1 MYEPLKIIFFRRL
14 LEKSPNIHH
23 AMHLNEIR
31 KTCSSSP
38 LKFYQNYSKKPA
50 DRPVSAIQPRT
61 PSDPAPGLV
70 AEEEEDDEDGK
81 EIVFDN
87 LESIVE
93 APPDDAGSGSNKKS
107 GGGILKSI
115 FGSNKKS
122 AKFEVK

>member
-1 MYEPLKIIFFRRL
+1 MLTTISHRL

-23 AMHLNEIR
+23 ALHLNEIR

-38 LKFYQNYSKKPA
+38 LKYYQNYSKKPV
-50 DRPVSAIQPRT
+50 DRPVTMTIQPRT
-61 PSDPAPGLV
+61 PSNPAPSSSA
-70 AEEEEDDEDGK
+70 AEVGDDDK

-87 LESIVE
+87 LESIAE
-93 APPDDAGSGSNKKS
+93 TCPDDEEGGSSKKS

-122 AKFEVK
+122 SKFEVK

>member
-1 MYEPLKIIFFRRL
+1 MISRRL
-14 LEKSPNIHH
+14 LEKSPDTHH
-23 AMHLNEIR
+23 ALHLNEIR

-38 LKFYQNYSKKPA
+38 LKFYQNYSKKPV
-50 DRPVSAIQPRT
+50 DRPVTTTQPRT
-61 PSDPAPGLV
+61 PSNPAPSSSAV
-70 AEEEEDDEDGK
+70 EEGDDDK

-87 LESIVE
+87 LESIAE
-93 APPDDAGSGSNKKS
+93 TCPDDEGGGGSSKKS